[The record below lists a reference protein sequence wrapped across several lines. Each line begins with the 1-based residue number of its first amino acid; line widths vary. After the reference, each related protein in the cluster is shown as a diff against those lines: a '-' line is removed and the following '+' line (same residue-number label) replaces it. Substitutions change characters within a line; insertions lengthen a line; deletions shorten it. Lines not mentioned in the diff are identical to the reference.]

1 MGGGGGKDTNQPS
14 GSAALERFL
23 GEYTEQTRS
32 GRSTLFA
39 QITEALKTG
48 GVGARLPIVGKAVEA
63 SKAATSSAMRGTE
76 ETLARTGLTRTP
88 WGQNV
93 LAGQR
98 LEGELAVSRIP
109 TDMTQAFLAGTLPA
123 FTGAPNTIVGGY
135 SNLAATQTQA
145 QISQNTLIND
155 LFTSIFAAGGAIGGA
170 AAGKPPVGA
179 PA

>member
-1 MGGGGGKDTNQPS
+1 MDTGGAKDFDQPS

-32 GRSTLFA
+32 GRSELFS

-63 SKAATSSAMRGTE
+63 SKAATATAMRGTE

-93 LAGQR
+93 LASQR
-98 LEGELAVSRIP
+98 LEGELATSRIP
-109 TDMTQAFLAGTLPA
+109 TDMTQAFLAGTLPTL
-123 FTGAPNTIVGGY
+123 TGAANTITGGY

-145 QISQNTLIND
+145 QISSNQLIND
-155 LFTSIFAAGGAIGGA
+155 LFTSLFAAGGMVGSGFAGA
-170 AAGKPPVGA
+170 KAK
-179 PA
+179 